1 MYDLIKMLYE
11 QGFDIM
17 QYLVLGEI
25 TAEEYAKIVGGDNE
39 KA

>member
-1 MYDLIKMLYE
+1 MYDFVKMMYE
-11 QGFDIM
+11 AGCDVT
-17 QYLVLGEI
+17 QYLSLGVI

>member
-1 MYDLIKMLYE
+1 MYDLIKLLYE
-11 QGFDIM
+11 QGIDIT

-25 TAEEYAKIVGGDNE
+25 TAEEYAEIVGGDNE